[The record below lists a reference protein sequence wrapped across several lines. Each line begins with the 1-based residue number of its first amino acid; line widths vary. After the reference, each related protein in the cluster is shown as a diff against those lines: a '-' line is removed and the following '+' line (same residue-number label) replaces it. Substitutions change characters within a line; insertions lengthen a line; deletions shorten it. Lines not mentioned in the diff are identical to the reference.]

1 MIKRFPCLLLC
12 IMLIA
17 FLSDPAKLCAQV
29 TVDSSVQ
36 VIEAPAEDTT
46 AVYDEEYEEEE
57 IAVIDTTLHRSIW
70 VYSADSVRSLKAQK
84 EFEYMKNLDSLLKNG
99 RSGRIN
105 NKRNKAVHHHL

>member
-1 MIKRFPCLLLC
+1 MLLC

-57 IAVIDTTLHRSIW
+57 IASILMLSGTGNEVLVVLSNAFELSLVI
-70 VYSADSVRSLKAQK
+70 
-84 EFEYMKNLDSLLKNG
+84 
-99 RSGRIN
+99 
-105 NKRNKAVHHHL
+105 